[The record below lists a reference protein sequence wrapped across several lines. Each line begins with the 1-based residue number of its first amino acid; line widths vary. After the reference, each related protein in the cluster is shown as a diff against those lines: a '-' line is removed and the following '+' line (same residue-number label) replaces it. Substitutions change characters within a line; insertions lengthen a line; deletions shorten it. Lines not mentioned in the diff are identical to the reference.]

1 MVKVEEP
8 RVFPRFGLRRPI
20 RRDERRQ
27 ERDGDVPIGDGVYL
41 QGSRR
46 RSATLESAR
55 LASVAGTRSRYVC
68 HGWIKER
75 DESTRVRDFGC
86 ENKLEG

>member
-1 MVKVEEP
+1 
-8 RVFPRFGLRRPI
+8 
-20 RRDERRQ
+20 
-27 ERDGDVPIGDGVYL
+27 L

-46 RSATLESAR
+46 RSATLEPAR

-75 DESTRVRDFGC
+75 ERERDESMRVRDFGC
-86 ENKLEG
+86 ENKSEG